1 MLDEGRVASL
11 DGIRDRMLSVAER
24 VWPELVEEGLG
35 GQAGPEYERYFMS
48 LRCVVLGP
56 TGEVI
61 EDPSGVFGAS

>member
-1 MLDEGRVASL
+1 
-11 DGIRDRMLSVAER
+11 MLSVAER